1 MNTRTTSGRR
11 RRAASPGAGWLAA
24 AATAAALGAAQPAGA
39 ATLFTAS
46 STSAGSFGVHEPIG
60 HSFSFG
66 YYDIQISGGCLDCI
80 TASAADGSPLGVF
93 GFSTVSGPFNY
104 ITNPTGTTQ
113 SALPAGGGQYSEH
126 LEGYG
131 TFDITPPYTHPGPVL
146 LGGGSNYFG
155 VTIYATPGSNT
166 ATFEFDLDQYA
177 TSGALSLPAKPL
189 YLDVTGT
196 TSSPVTLAS
205 LTASGPPIYA
215 FAPITIDFNV
225 RLTDTPYSPVA
236 GPPPGVPEPRTWSM
250 MLVGF
255 AAAGAMVRARRR
267 SLALGSRTIA

>member
-1 MNTRTTSGRR
+1 MTKQTTFRPRPRAVS
-11 RRAASPGAGWLAA
+11 RRAAWFAA
-24 AATAAALGAAQPAGA
+24 AATAVALGAASPAGST
-39 ATLFTAS
+39 TLFTAS
-46 STSAGSFGVHEPIG
+46 ATSAGSFRVNEPVG
-60 HSFSFG
+60 HSFGFG
-66 YYDIQISGGCLDCI
+66 YYDIQISGQCLDCI
-80 TASAADGSPLGVF
+80 TATAADGSSLGVF

-104 ITNPTGTTQ
+104 ITNPPGTTQ

-131 TFDITPPYTHPGPVL
+131 TFVITPPATHPGPIL

-166 ATFEFDLDQYA
+166 ATFEFDLDQFA
-177 TSGALSLPAKPL
+177 NSGVLSLPAKPL

-215 FAPITIDFNV
+215 FAPITLDFTA
-225 RLTDTPYSPVA
+225 RLTDTPYSPIA
-236 GPPPGVPEPRTWSM
+236 GPPPGVPEPMTWSM

-255 AAAGAMVRARRR
+255 AAAGAMVRRRR
-267 SLALGSRTIA
+267 NLPLGSRTFV